1 MRLARRQSGEHVIFN
16 MTDVTH
22 ALGVRSKA
30 RRSHRTMP
38 GRAVAIGT
46 RREARWAISAPLLSL
61 LRPLGRGG
69 STQSLEGGAGFP
81 GV

>member
-1 MRLARRQSGEHVIFN
+1 MRLARRQSGEQVIVN

-38 GRAVAIGT
+38 DHVRAIGT
-46 RREARWAISAPLLSL
+46 RREARWAISAPLLSPGL
-61 LRPLGRGG
+61 PPATPRAGG
-69 STQSLEGGAGFP
+69 LEGGAGFP